1 MKSLADWLMV
11 IFMFM
16 YWGFR
21 VVVAFMASRGS
32 DFIAHPINLQME
44 VILLFVTLFCIVLV
58 IKRNKVGAAVY
69 VLSYLAY
76 FGVEAVNKLIPMIR
90 DHSFDL
96 NMGMDLFFS
105 ILGVVMALVVMINF
119 LADHLKQPIQKD
131 TDWFYENKEFDRKL
145 DSREDR
151 NNYRTGI

>member
-1 MKSLADWLMV
+1 
-11 IFMFM
+11 
-16 YWGFR
+16 
-21 VVVAFMASRGS
+21 
-32 DFIAHPINLQME
+32 
-44 VILLFVTLFCIVLV
+44 
-58 IKRNKVGAAVY
+58 
-69 VLSYLAY
+69 
-76 FGVEAVNKLIPMIR
+76 
-90 DHSFDL
+90 
-96 NMGMDLFFS
+96 MGMDLFFS